1 MGNIKI
7 MTCACMPGHAHACM
21 FLTLSLYMIMQFL
34 LICMYLSLPSKHV
47 HVCLTCLP
55 VHEHSR
61 ACVCMCVCVR
71 VYACIHARTY
81 VLVTCADPLS
91 WPSGLDPLPLTKILD
106 PSMGPPGCP
115 SIYPLKIVFSD
126 RLGRLAC
133 LDEVSIDA
141 HL

>member
-1 MGNIKI
+1 MSIR
-7 MTCACMPGHAHACM
+7 
-21 FLTLSLYMIMQFL
+21 
-34 LICMYLSLPSKHV
+34 
-47 HVCLTCLP
+47 LP

-71 VYACIHARTY
+71 VYACMHARTY

-126 RLGRLAC
+126 QLGRLAC